1 MKKVC
6 STQKVNNLK
15 GRSFPYRSPLLKAV
29 SLGTAMTAL
38 LSSVSPVVA
47 ANFSPTEM
55 VASNLKGT
63 KNPNRISLNATYGN
77 SKSHGSIAV
86 GDRYHTADD
95 IVISHLLNS
104 DDIVISYLLN
114 SKTISVERISEKKY
128 EQLHTPHSSVDFT
141 QKNLAI
147 QSATWSADGRNAMP
161 NVGHFYLSRNNPL
174 TLKLNNND
182 TPEECKKQPDLI
194 GCNISGLA
202 WDGRSAA
209 EGGNCVD
216 YKICSKHSGIEIFNS
231 FNEEGAIIINS
242 TFGPGGVNG
251 TFGKGAKAAEG
262 AVAMG
267 QQIGG
272 RDGDNPYALYRGAQA
287 LGRGSIAIGNGSAVG
302 VNTQASIA
310 IGIKAQVGGHSARD
324 GVAKDG
330 IAIGKSAISNGDLAL
345 ALGAHAKVIV
355 DEGVA
360 LGAYSVADVPGGIA
374 GYDPGNIKPSVH
386 SETWKS
392 SAGAVSVGTNYLAE
406 RRVVTRQI
414 VNLAAG
420 TQDTDAVNVA
430 QLKSLKKWVEDNNAG
445 GKGWKLSVNGAN
457 ATDVASES
465 TVDFSSTGNLKITK
479 DPKNK
484 VTFDLAQKIT
494 VNEIKMGNGDNAI
507 LTPEALQFKGGS
519 SIGSNGIHAG
529 NKKIM
534 GLADGILD
542 DDAVNKK
549 QLDKV
554 SDFAKKGWVLTLNDG
569 KPIQVASGSQ
579 IGFLSRGG
587 NLTIKNDG
595 TGNILFSL
603 TKDIT
608 VDSITAGGHIL
619 NGNGL
624 QIKDNGPGILTS
636 GINAGDK
643 KITGVLAG
651 ALETDAVNFGQLKAL
666 KDELEKNDWIQQDS
680 ETKKIK
686 IGAKAEGAEISFLN
700 KESKERTLS
709 GLKDGTISATSTEAI
724 TGKQLYGVDKKLSDV
739 STNVDDLSVRVAQ
752 SKVDIEKIG
761 KNTSTY
767 LGGGADLVA
776 GKVPTYKIQEKSYNN
791 VGAAFIGV
799 DGSITDLYSKLASV
813 AGDSLVQQEASE
825 TKDGNGR
832 ITIGAKVGGTEINLL
847 NKESK
852 ERTLSGL
859 KDGTVSATSTE
870 AITGKQLYDVDKK
883 LSEYLGGGV
892 DLVAGKAPTYKIQ
905 DESYNN
911 VGAAFAGIDGSLSDI
926 YKELSGVGGKSLVQQ
941 EASGDGNG
949 RITVGAKTG
958 GTEISLLNKESGERT
973 LSGLKDGTI
982 SATSTEAITGKQ
994 LYGVDKKL
1002 SDVSTNVDD
1011 LSVRVAQSKVDIE
1024 KIGKNTS
1031 TYLGGGADLVAG
1043 KVPTYKIQEKSYNNV
1058 GAAFIGVDGSITDLY
1073 SKLASVAGDSLVQQE
1088 ASETKDGNGRIT
1100 IGAKVGGTKIS
1111 LLNKESKERTL
1122 SGLKDGTVSTI
1133 STEAITGKQL
1143 YETNSKVAEY
1153 FGGNANYKDGEWTD
1167 PTFTVNVLKEDG
1179 STEQKKYKNVAN
1191 ALEGLSSSFTT
1202 VVENNL
1208 VQQEKS
1214 ETKDGNG
1221 RITIGAKTGGTEIS
1235 LLNKESGERTLSGLK
1250 DGTISA
1256 TSTEAIT
1263 GKQLYGVDKKLSD
1276 VSTNVDDLSV
1286 RVAQSKVDI
1295 EKIGKNTSTYLGG
1308 GADLVAGKVP
1318 TYKIQEKSYNNV
1330 GAAFIGVDGSITDL
1344 YSKLASVAGDSLVQQ
1359 EASETKDGNGR
1370 ITIGAK
1376 VGGTKIS
1383 LLNKESKERTLS
1395 GLKDGTVST
1404 ISTEAITGKQLY
1416 ETNSKVA
1423 EYFGGNAS
1431 YKDGEWTD
1439 PTFTINVLKEDG
1451 STEQKKY
1458 KNVAD
1463 ALNDV
1468 SGSLTT
1474 VVENTLIQQEES
1486 EDDSGRITIG
1496 AKVGGTEISLLNKES
1511 GGRTLSGLKDGTVSS
1526 ISTEAITG
1534 KQLYETNSKVAEY
1547 FGGNANY
1554 KDGEWT
1560 DPTFTVNV
1568 LKEDGST
1575 EQKKYKNVANALEGL
1590 SSSFTTVVENNLVQ
1604 QEKSETKDGN
1614 GRITIGA
1621 KTGGTE
1627 INLLNKDS
1635 KERTLSGLKDGTI
1648 SATSTEAITGKQLYG
1663 VDKKLSDVSTNVDDL
1678 SVRVAQSK
1686 VDIEKIGKNT
1696 STYLGGGAD
1705 LVAGKVPTYKIQE
1718 KSYNNVGA
1726 AFAGIDGSLS
1736 DIYKELSGVGGKSLV
1751 QQEASGDGNG
1761 RITIGAKTGG
1771 TEISLL
1777 NKESGERTLSGLKDG
1792 TVSTISTEA
1801 ITGKQLYET
1810 NSKVAEYFG
1819 GNASYKDGEWT
1830 DPTFTIN
1837 VLKEDG
1843 STEQKKYKNVADAL
1857 NDVSGSLTTVV
1868 ENTLIQQEE
1877 SEDDSGR
1884 ITIGAKVGG
1893 TEISLLNKES
1903 GGRTLSGLKDGTV
1916 SSISTEAITGKQL
1929 YETNSKV
1936 AEYFGGNANYKD
1948 GKWTDPTFTVNVLK
1962 EDGSTEQKKYKNVA
1976 NALEGLSSS
1985 FTTVVENN
1993 LVQQEKS
2000 ETKDGNGRIT
2010 IGAKTGGTEINLLN
2024 KDSKERTLSGLKDGT
2039 ISATSTEAIT
2049 GKQLY
2054 GVDKKL
2060 SDVSTNVDDLSV
2072 RVAQSKVDIEKIGKN
2087 TSTYLGG
2094 GADLVAGKVPT
2105 YKIQEK
2111 SYNNVGAAF
2120 AGIDGSLSDIYKELS
2135 GVGGKSLVQQ
2145 EASGDG
2151 SGRITVGAKTGG
2163 TKISLLNKESQERT
2177 LSGLKDGTVSTIS
2190 TEAITG
2196 KQLYET
2202 NSKVAEYFGGN
2213 ANYKDGEWT
2222 DPTFT
2227 VNVLKED
2234 GSTEQ
2239 KKYKN
2244 VANALEGLSSS
2255 FTTVVE
2261 NNLVQQEKSETKDG
2275 NGRIT
2280 IGAKTGGT
2288 EINLLN
2294 KESKERT
2301 LSGLKDGT
2309 ISSTSTEAITG
2320 KQLYGVDKKLSDV
2333 STNVDD
2339 LSVRVAQSKVD
2350 IEKIGKNT
2358 STYLGGGADL
2368 VAGKSPTYKIQ
2379 EKSYNNVG
2387 AAFAGID
2394 GSLSDIYNE
2403 LSGVGGKSLVQQ
2415 EASGDGSGRITV
2427 GAKTG
2432 GTEISLLNKESGERT
2447 LSGLKDGKVSEKST
2461 EAVTGKQLFAVE
2473 GKLTDTNNKL
2483 TVTDNKVSELNKDV
2497 TQVKTDVSTVKTD
2510 LSKFGTNISSYLGG
2524 GADLVAGKSPTYKIQ
2539 DESYNNVGAAFA
2551 GIDGSLSDIYKELSG
2566 VGGKSL
2572 VQQEASGDGSGR
2584 ITVGAK
2590 TGGTE
2595 ISLLNKESGER
2606 TLSGLKDGKVSE
2618 KSTEAV
2624 TGKQLFAVE
2633 GKLTDTNNKLTV
2645 TDNKVSELNKDVT
2658 QVKTDVSTVKTD
2670 LSKFGTNI
2678 SSYLGG
2684 GADLVAG
2691 KAPTYKIQDESYN
2704 SVGATFAGID
2714 GSLSDIYNELSGA
2727 GTKGLVQQE
2736 VSGRITIGAKTGG
2749 TEISL
2754 LNKESGERTL
2764 SGLKDGKVSE
2774 KSTEAVTGKQLFSV
2788 EGKLTDTNNKL
2799 TVTDNKVSELDKN
2812 VTQVKTD
2819 VSTVKT
2825 DLSKFGTNISSYLGG
2840 GADLVAGKA
2849 PTYKIQDESYNSV
2862 GATFAGI
2869 DGSLSDIYNELSGA
2883 GTKGLVQ
2890 QEVSGRIT
2898 IGAKTGGTEISLL
2911 NKESGERTLSGLKD
2925 GKVSEKSTEAVTG
2938 KQLFAVEGKLTDTN
2952 NKLTVTDN
2960 KVSEL
2965 DKNVTQVKT
2974 DVSTVKTDL
2983 SKFGT
2988 NISSYLGGGAD
2999 LVAGKAPTYK
3009 IQDESY
3015 NSVGAAFAG
3024 IDGSLSDIYNELS
3037 GAGTKGLVQQ
3047 EASGRITI
3055 GAKTGGTEIS
3065 LLNKESGERTL
3076 SGLKDGTISSTST
3089 EAITGKQLY
3098 GVDKKLS
3105 DVSTNVDDLSVRVA
3119 QSKVDIEK
3127 IGKNTSTYLGG
3138 GADLVAGKSP
3148 TYKIQE
3154 KSYNNVGAAF
3164 AGIDGSLSDIYN
3176 ELSGVGGKSLVQQEA
3191 SGDGSG
3197 RITVGAKTGGTEISL
3212 LNKESGE
3219 RTLSGLK
3226 DGKVSEKSTEAVTG
3240 KQLFAV
3246 EGKLTDTNNKLTVTD
3261 NKVSELNKDVTQVKT
3276 DVSTVKT
3283 DLSKFGTNI
3292 SSYLGVEQIL

>member
-202 WDGRSAA
+202 WDGLSAA

-216 YKICSKHSGIEIFNS
+216 YKTCSKHSGIEIFNS

-272 RDGDNPYALYRGAQA
+272 RDGDDPYALYRGAQA

-832 ITIGAKVGGTEINLL
+832 ITIGAKVGGTKISLLNKESKERTLSGLKDGTVSTISTEAITGKQLYETNSKVAEYFGGNANYKDGEWTDPTFTVNVLKEDGSTEQKKYKNVANALEGLSSSFTTVVENNLVQQEKSETKDGNGRITIGAKTGGTEISLLNKESGERTLSGLKDGTISATSTEAITGKQLYGVDKKLSDVSTNVDDLSVRVAQSKVDIEKIGKNTSTYLGGGADLVAGKVPTYKIQEKSYNNVGAAFIGVDGSITDLYSKLASVAGDSLVQQEASETKDGNGRITIGAKVGGTEINLL

-949 RITVGAKTG
+949 RITVGAKTGGTEISLLNKESGERTLSGLKDGKVSEKSTEAVTGKQLYETNSKVAEYFGGNASYKDGEWTDPTFTVNVLKEDGSTEQKKYKNVANALEGLSSSFTTVVENNLVQQEKSETKDGNGRITIGAKTG

-1330 GAAFIGVDGSITDL
+1330 GAAFAGIDGSLSDIYKEL
-1344 YSKLASVAGDSLVQQ
+1344 SGVGGKSLVQQ
-1359 EASETKDGNGR
+1359 EASGDGSGR
-1370 ITIGAK
+1370 ITVGAK
-1376 VGGTKIS
+1376 TGGTEIS
-1383 LLNKESKERTLS
+1383 LLNKESGGRTLS
-1395 GLKDGTVST
+1395 GLKDGTVSS

-1627 INLLNKDS
+1627 INL
-1635 KERTLSGLKDGTI
+1635 
-1648 SATSTEAITGKQLYG
+1648 
-1663 VDKKLSDVSTNVDDL
+1663 
-1678 SVRVAQSK
+1678 
-1686 VDIEKIGKNT
+1686 
-1696 STYLGGGAD
+1696 
-1705 LVAGKVPTYKIQE
+1705 
-1718 KSYNNVGA
+1718 
-1726 AFAGIDGSLS
+1726 
-1736 DIYKELSGVGGKSLV
+1736 
-1751 QQEASGDGNG
+1751 
-1761 RITIGAKTGG
+1761 RIK
-1771 TEISLL
+1771 
-1777 NKESGERTLSGLKDG
+1777 
-1792 TVSTISTEA
+1792 
-1801 ITGKQLYET
+1801 
-1810 NSKVAEYFG
+1810 
-1819 GNASYKDGEWT
+1819 
-1830 DPTFTIN
+1830 
-1837 VLKEDG
+1837 
-1843 STEQKKYKNVADAL
+1843 
-1857 NDVSGSLTTVV
+1857 
-1868 ENTLIQQEE
+1868 
-1877 SEDDSGR
+1877 
-1884 ITIGAKVGG
+1884 
-1893 TEISLLNKES
+1893 
-1903 GGRTLSGLKDGTV
+1903 
-1916 SSISTEAITGKQL
+1916 
-1929 YETNSKV
+1929 
-1936 AEYFGGNANYKD
+1936 
-1948 GKWTDPTFTVNVLK
+1948 
-1962 EDGSTEQKKYKNVA
+1962 
-1976 NALEGLSSS
+1976 
-1985 FTTVVENN
+1985 
-1993 LVQQEKS
+1993 
-2000 ETKDGNGRIT
+2000 
-2010 IGAKTGGTEINLLN
+2010 
-2024 KDSKERTLSGLKDGT
+2024 
-2039 ISATSTEAIT
+2039 
-2049 GKQLY
+2049 
-2054 GVDKKL
+2054 
-2060 SDVSTNVDDLSV
+2060 
-2072 RVAQSKVDIEKIGKN
+2072 
-2087 TSTYLGG
+2087 
-2094 GADLVAGKVPT
+2094 
-2105 YKIQEK
+2105 
-2111 SYNNVGAAF
+2111 
-2120 AGIDGSLSDIYKELS
+2120 
-2135 GVGGKSLVQQ
+2135 
-2145 EASGDG
+2145 
-2151 SGRITVGAKTGG
+2151 
-2163 TKISLLNKESQERT
+2163 
-2177 LSGLKDGTVSTIS
+2177 
-2190 TEAITG
+2190 
-2196 KQLYET
+2196 
-2202 NSKVAEYFGGN
+2202 
-2213 ANYKDGEWT
+2213 
-2222 DPTFT
+2222 
-2227 VNVLKED
+2227 
-2234 GSTEQ
+2234 
-2239 KKYKN
+2239 
-2244 VANALEGLSSS
+2244 
-2255 FTTVVE
+2255 
-2261 NNLVQQEKSETKDG
+2261 
-2275 NGRIT
+2275 
-2280 IGAKTGGT
+2280 
-2288 EINLLN
+2288 
-2294 KESKERT
+2294 
-2301 LSGLKDGT
+2301 
-2309 ISSTSTEAITG
+2309 
-2320 KQLYGVDKKLSDV
+2320 
-2333 STNVDD
+2333 
-2339 LSVRVAQSKVD
+2339 
-2350 IEKIGKNT
+2350 
-2358 STYLGGGADL
+2358 
-2368 VAGKSPTYKIQ
+2368 
-2379 EKSYNNVG
+2379 
-2387 AAFAGID
+2387 
-2394 GSLSDIYNE
+2394 
-2403 LSGVGGKSLVQQ
+2403 
-2415 EASGDGSGRITV
+2415 
-2427 GAKTG
+2427 
-2432 GTEISLLNKESGERT
+2432 
-2447 LSGLKDGKVSEKST
+2447 
-2461 EAVTGKQLFAVE
+2461 
-2473 GKLTDTNNKL
+2473 
-2483 TVTDNKVSELNKDV
+2483 
-2497 TQVKTDVSTVKTD
+2497 
-2510 LSKFGTNISSYLGG
+2510 
-2524 GADLVAGKSPTYKIQ
+2524 
-2539 DESYNNVGAAFA
+2539 
-2551 GIDGSLSDIYKELSG
+2551 
-2566 VGGKSL
+2566 
-2572 VQQEASGDGSGR
+2572 
-2584 ITVGAK
+2584 
-2590 TGGTE
+2590 
-2595 ISLLNKESGER
+2595 
-2606 TLSGLKDGKVSE
+2606 
-2618 KSTEAV
+2618 
-2624 TGKQLFAVE
+2624 
-2633 GKLTDTNNKLTV
+2633 
-2645 TDNKVSELNKDVT
+2645 
-2658 QVKTDVSTVKTD
+2658 
-2670 LSKFGTNI
+2670 
-2678 SSYLGG
+2678 
-2684 GADLVAG
+2684 
-2691 KAPTYKIQDESYN
+2691 
-2704 SVGATFAGID
+2704 
-2714 GSLSDIYNELSGA
+2714 
-2727 GTKGLVQQE
+2727 
-2736 VSGRITIGAKTGG
+2736 
-2749 TEISL
+2749 
-2754 LNKESGERTL
+2754 
-2764 SGLKDGKVSE
+2764 
-2774 KSTEAVTGKQLFSV
+2774 
-2788 EGKLTDTNNKL
+2788 
-2799 TVTDNKVSELDKN
+2799 
-2812 VTQVKTD
+2812 
-2819 VSTVKT
+2819 
-2825 DLSKFGTNISSYLGG
+2825 
-2840 GADLVAGKA
+2840 
-2849 PTYKIQDESYNSV
+2849 
-2862 GATFAGI
+2862 
-2869 DGSLSDIYNELSGA
+2869 
-2883 GTKGLVQ
+2883 
-2890 QEVSGRIT
+2890 
-2898 IGAKTGGTEISLL
+2898 
-2911 NKESGERTLSGLKD
+2911 
-2925 GKVSEKSTEAVTG
+2925 
-2938 KQLFAVEGKLTDTN
+2938 
-2952 NKLTVTDN
+2952 
-2960 KVSEL
+2960 
-2965 DKNVTQVKT
+2965 
-2974 DVSTVKTDL
+2974 
-2983 SKFGT
+2983 
-2988 NISSYLGGGAD
+2988 
-2999 LVAGKAPTYK
+2999 
-3009 IQDESY
+3009 
-3015 NSVGAAFAG
+3015 
-3024 IDGSLSDIYNELS
+3024 
-3037 GAGTKGLVQQ
+3037 
-3047 EASGRITI
+3047 
-3055 GAKTGGTEIS
+3055 
-3065 LLNKESGERTL
+3065 
-3076 SGLKDGTISSTST
+3076 
-3089 EAITGKQLY
+3089 
-3098 GVDKKLS
+3098 
-3105 DVSTNVDDLSVRVA
+3105 
-3119 QSKVDIEK
+3119 
-3127 IGKNTSTYLGG
+3127 
-3138 GADLVAGKSP
+3138 
-3148 TYKIQE
+3148 
-3154 KSYNNVGAAF
+3154 
-3164 AGIDGSLSDIYN
+3164 
-3176 ELSGVGGKSLVQQEA
+3176 
-3191 SGDGSG
+3191 
-3197 RITVGAKTGGTEISL
+3197 
-3212 LNKESGE
+3212 
-3219 RTLSGLK
+3219 
-3226 DGKVSEKSTEAVTG
+3226 
-3240 KQLFAV
+3240 
-3246 EGKLTDTNNKLTVTD
+3246 
-3261 NKVSELNKDVTQVKT
+3261 
-3276 DVSTVKT
+3276 
-3283 DLSKFGTNI
+3283 
-3292 SSYLGVEQIL
+3292 